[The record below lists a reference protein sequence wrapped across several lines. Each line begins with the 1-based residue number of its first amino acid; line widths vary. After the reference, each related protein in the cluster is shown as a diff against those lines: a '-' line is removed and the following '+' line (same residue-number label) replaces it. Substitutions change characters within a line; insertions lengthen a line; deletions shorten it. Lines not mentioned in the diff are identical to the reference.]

1 MPASPVTIACLCAAW
16 CRTCDAYR
24 AVFEAAVDELRTSGR
39 AVDAHWIDIE
49 DQAELVGELEVETFP
64 SILLAEGGKVCFYG
78 PLEPQPE
85 TLGRML
91 RSLSRAATADVPVTP
106 AEPALAALLRRLATA
121 QP

>member
-16 CRTCDAYR
+16 CRTCDTYR

-49 DQAELVGELEVETFP
+49 DQAELVGELEVQTFP

-85 TLGRML
+85 TLRRLL
-91 RSLSRAATADVPVTP
+91 RSLSGVATKEVSTTPVGPAAA
-106 AEPALAALLRRLATA
+106 ALAQRLDRR
-121 QP
+121 